1 MKNNKRPNKAQGYTL
16 IEILLALAGASAI
29 TVGAV
34 QLGGVVS
41 QRSDIATATAT
52 ARQIISGVDSRFSVT
67 LNYHGIGEQPPTF
80 VDGVKLDGNAII
92 TPWGLA
98 TLLAE
103 SDRGPDDNWSVI
115 FDNVPRAACAT
126 FVAQASPLFAF
137 TSINKQAN
145 TAKIGEAMAPGEA
158 AQYCNETANTVQFL
172 ARSLNTTAASV
183 QPSWVAPIPSTLPQ
197 WIAPPPAIA
206 DGGGANG
213 GGGRVVG
220 SDESTTLYPIPTPTP
235 PPATAW
241 AGHPT
246 RPTAPEPTPTPT
258 PPPPTVWAGH
268 PTRLP
273 PPPTVWAG
281 HPTRLPPPPTVW
293 VGHPTIPTPPTAT
306 PPQKCDEQSQP
317 GQDLK
322 NSFCVDKPPR

>member
-1 MKNNKRPNKAQGYTL
+1 MENNKRSNKARGYTL
-16 IEILLALAGASAI
+16 IEILLAIAGASAI

-41 QRSDIATATAT
+41 QRSDIATATAM
-52 ARQIISGVDSRFSVT
+52 ARRIISGVDSRFSVT

-80 VDGVKLDGNAII
+80 VDGAKLDGNAII

-103 SDRGPDDNWSVI
+103 SDRGPSDNWSVI

-145 TAKIGEAMAPGEA
+145 TAKSGEAMAPGEA

-172 ARSLNTTAASV
+172 ARSLNTTAGAV
-183 QPSWVAPIPSTLPQ
+183 QPSWVAPTPTTLPQ
-197 WIAPPPAIA
+197 WVAPPPAIA

-213 GGGRVVG
+213 SGGSVVG

-273 PPPTVWAG
+273 PPPTVW
-281 HPTRLPPPPTVW
+281 
-293 VGHPTIPTPPTAT
+293 VGHPTIPTESTPT

-317 GQDLK
+317 GQDWH
-322 NSFCVDKPPR
+322 NNFCVDKPPR

>member
-29 TVGAV
+29 TVGAI

-80 VDGVKLDGNAII
+80 VEGAKLDGNAIV

-98 TLLAE
+98 TLIAE

-145 TAKIGEAMAPGEA
+145 TAKSGEAMAPGEA

-213 GGGRVVG
+213 SVGRVVG
-220 SDESTTLYPIPTPTP
+220 SDESTTLFPIPTPTP

-246 RPTAPEPTPTPT
+246 RPIAPEPTPTPT
-258 PPPPTVWAGH
+258 PPPTAWAGH

-273 PPPTVWAG
+273 PPPTAWAG
-281 HPTRLPPPPTVW
+281 HPTRLSAPPTVW
-293 VGHPTIPTPPTAT
+293 VGHPTIPSEPTPT

-322 NSFCVDKPPR
+322 NSFCVDKPTR

>member
-1 MKNNKRPNKAQGYTL
+1 MENNKRPSKAQGYTL

-41 QRSDIATATAT
+41 QRSDIATATAM
-52 ARQIISGVDSRFSVT
+52 ARRIISGVDSRFSVT
-67 LNYHGIGEQPPTF
+67 LNYRGIGEQPPTF
-80 VDGVKLDGNAII
+80 VDGAKLDGNAIV

-115 FDNVPRAACAT
+115 FDSVPRAACAI

-145 TAKIGEAMAPGEA
+145 TAKSGEAMAPDEA
-158 AQYCNETANTVQFL
+158 AKYCNESANTVQFL
-172 ARSLNTTAASV
+172 ARSLNTTAGAV
-183 QPSWVAPIPSTLPQ
+183 QPSWVAPTPSTLPQ
-197 WIAPPPAIA
+197 WITPPPAIA
-206 DGGGANG
+206 DGGGGSGANG
-213 GGGRVVG
+213 SSGRVVA

-241 AGHPT
+241 TGHPT
-246 RPTAPEPTPTPT
+246 RPTAPEPAPT
-258 PPPPTVWAGH
+258 PPPTAWAGH

-293 VGHPTIPTPPTAT
+293 VGHPTIPTEPTPT

-317 GQDLK
+317 GQDWH
-322 NSFCVDKPPR
+322 NNFCVDKPTR